1 MNWEVLTMK
10 SRTSCFNR
18 GFARDLWRRTWPLW
32 AAYLL
37 ALLFLGPLNLLNLLQ
52 RPERYYVNGKAN
64 FNFLFASG
72 AELVMLVS
80 FAAACLA
87 VMAVFGF
94 LYNSRSCGMVNSFP
108 MTRTETFWTCF
119 LTGLLPLLAADLVAA
134 GLTAL
139 FCRGGYLEITTV
151 LFVLGALVLSKL
163 FFYGFAAFCA
173 MLTGSLLVLP
183 LVYILL
189 SFAVYIIELT
199 AGGVLSY
206 VVYGLDMD
214 YAVASLSWP
223 TLLSPPVGM
232 MQRYRVGYVNWPD
245 TISITGLDT
254 LALYA
259 LAGCA
264 FALLAW
270 ALYRRRK
277 METAGD
283 TVALPVLRPLF
294 QVSMCFGTAF
304 VFAAVIL
311 SLSSNAW
318 RGRAAAFIALGL
330 LLVGAFLGWFAARMV
345 LEKSLRVFRKS
356 WGGFLACAL
365 VLTLFLLACEYDL
378 FGYERRVPAFE
389 DVASVSV
396 QGRELKEPENI
407 EAAIALHR
415 GLIVNKA
422 YHESVDGPGVESF
435 SSEGDAWSTVNS
447 LVLNYTL
454 KNGRSLIRY
463 YRVCG
468 DDKTVQDPDSDLRRL
483 HALRNSREAILDQCS
498 LPFELTAERVQWAN
512 LQIYD
517 PEPQPGR
524 DVLLENLTLTREEMV
539 DLWEN
544 GLQPDAREG
553 HIARKLLPGVPADW
567 SYTNAEVYLMAVED
581 PEQFERTGG
590 RSELMQY
597 MVFRIASD
605 SAHSLAWI
613 EEHTDVRPV
622 EMGDSSAVL
631 GGVG

>member
-32 AAYLL
+32 AVYQL
-37 ALLFLGPLNLLNLLQ
+37 ALLFFGPLNLLNLLQ

-72 AELVMLVS
+72 SELAMFLS
-80 FAAACLA
+80 FVVACLA

-139 FCRGGYLEITTV
+139 FCPGGYLEPSTV
-151 LFVLGALVLSKL
+151 LFVLGALVFSKL
-163 FFYGFAAFCA
+163 FFCGFAAFCA

-189 SFAVYIIELT
+189 SFAVFVVEVT
-199 AGGVLSY
+199 AGDVLRY
-206 VVYGLDMD
+206 VVYGLDLD
-214 YAVASLSWP
+214 YAAASLSW
-223 TLLSPPVGM
+223 LALFSPLVGM
-232 MQRYRVGYVNWPD
+232 MQLYRVGYVNGPG
-245 TISITGLDT
+245 TITVTGLGT
-254 LALYA
+254 LVLYA

-270 ALYRRRK
+270 ALYRRRR

-283 TVALPVLRPLF
+283 TAALPVLRPIF
-294 QVSMCFGTAF
+294 QVCMCFGAAF
-304 VFAAVIL
+304 VFAEFIL
-311 SLSSNAW
+311 SLPSVAW
-318 RGRAAAFIALGL
+318 RGRAAAFVVLGL

-356 WGGFLACAL
+356 WGGVLACAL
-365 VLTLFLLACEYDL
+365 ALTLLLLACEYDL
-378 FGYERRVPAFE
+378 FGYERRVPAVE
-389 DVASVSV
+389 DVESVTV

-415 GLIVNKA
+415 GLVENKA
-422 YHESVDGPGVESF
+422 YHESAVVTGVESF
-435 SSEGDAWSTVNS
+435 SAEGETWSAARPA
-447 LVLNYTL
+447 VLRYTL
-454 KNGRSLIRY
+454 KDGRSLFRY

-468 DDKTVQDPDSDLRRL
+468 DNETVQDPDSELRRL
-483 HALRNSREAILDQCS
+483 YALRNSREAILDRCS
-498 LPFELTAERVQWAN
+498 LPFELTPKRVRWAN
-512 LQIYD
+512 LQIFD
-517 PEPQPGR
+517 PDPQPGR
-524 DVLLENLTLTREEMV
+524 EVLLDSLTLSREEMV

-544 GLQPDAREG
+544 GLQPDAQEG
-553 HIARKLLPGVPADW
+553 HLGRDRLSGVPADW
-567 SYTNAEVYLMAVED
+567 SYTNADVYLTAVED
-581 PEQFERTGG
+581 PEQFDRTGG
-590 RSELMQY
+590 MSELMQHIE
-597 MVFRIASD
+597 FRIASD

-613 EEHTDVRPV
+613 EEHTGVRPV
-622 EMGDSSAVL
+622 VMADDSVVID
-631 GGVG
+631 GVG